1 MNDKIILCE
10 WPDPNCKDPAAY
22 LVRFF
27 IEETGQ
33 FSRPLAFC
41 PKHFTM
47 YQAEERKI
55 EEEVQG

>member
-1 MNDKIILCE
+1 MKREE
-10 WPDPNCKDPAAY
+10 WLEWIAIGSAAAY

-55 EEEVQG
+55 EVEVQG